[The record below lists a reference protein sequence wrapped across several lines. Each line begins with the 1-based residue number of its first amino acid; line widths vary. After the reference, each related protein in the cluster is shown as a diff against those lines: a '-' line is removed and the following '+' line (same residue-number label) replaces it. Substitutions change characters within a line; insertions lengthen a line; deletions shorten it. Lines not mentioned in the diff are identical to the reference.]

1 MNVEN
6 DPVDGFE
13 NDAVIVNVFK
23 FNKCKACGVIRLLF
37 GGEGGLDF
45 FPICFCGCKA
55 VVAVAHCKQQGRHF
69 GAVLVGIN
77 KCVQRGDNVLDHA
90 FIVDEPAL
98 NVSAVLHKVEIVE
111 LFSVLKLFRK
121 GFDNGFL
128 FIVDKNK
135 NMGQLKQC
143 AVANLQAGRDALN
156 DRALGCADE
165 GR

>member
-1 MNVEN
+1 M
-6 DPVDGFE
+6 P
-13 NDAVIVNVFK
+13 
-23 FNKCKACGVIRLLF
+23 
-37 GGEGGLDF
+37 
-45 FPICFCGCKA
+45 
-55 VVAVAHCKQQGRHF
+55 
-69 GAVLVGIN
+69 VLVGIN

-128 FIVDKNK
+128 FIIDKNK

-156 DRALGCADE
+156 NRALGCTDK